1 MSFSPFTLKLLGYAN
16 VIFDVMNVCHEFSP
30 KATKDMRVHFGES
43 KRMHTRQANAS
54 IRKAR
59 QTQSSNSADESGIPE
74 ILNLHGFGKNSHER
88 ISLLHSSFET
98 GSDTQG
104 SWKGD
109 LTAIRNLLLGSRLNV
124 LLLVAPFAIWSY
136 VAHWNDTW
144 IFTLNFI
151 VMIPLANVL
160 GEATEAL
167 AIHTG
172 ETIGGLVNATFGNAV
187 EVVVAV
193 LALTKGE
200 IAVVQSSLIGSV
212 LSNLL
217 LVLGCSFIAGGMSST
232 ENVFN
237 AVGASANSSLLML
250 ASFAML
256 LPSYIYYFSNHET
269 HEEKMKRTLALSRVA
284 ALFLLFMYAQ
294 LLIFQLHTHSHIFQ
308 GEEGSQEQVELS
320 RRASAIVLFGATIIV
335 SVFSE
340 FLVSSIDGFTT
351 NMNLSKSFVGII
363 LLPIIGNA
371 VEHVTAI
378 RVARNG
384 KMELAMG
391 VAVGSATQV
400 SLFVVP
406 IVVIAGWIM
415 GQPMTLAFPE
425 FEILIYMMS
434 VIIAYAI
441 IADGKSNW
449 LEGSMLITASRIQMK
464 KLLLCISLP
473 QAFSYSHAT
482 ADADT
487 CSIDETEQC
496 TGNRNTK
503 FTLVIGD
510 ILAQSSASSSNFER
524 TKSLSLET
532 LGYVTPWNGQ
542 GYEMAERFRKKLTYI
557 VPVWYQIRDG
567 DSDGFALTGSHD
579 VDQEW
584 MKRLQPDVKIVPRV
598 IYERRSWDEDGI
610 PALVDAIVDEVE
622 AQAFDG
628 VTLEIPL
635 IPLVT
640 NFIISLGGA
649 LQNAEKIFILVVGQ
663 SQQDGTPSI
672 SSDMLDRLASVVHRF
687 SMNAYDYQ
695 APGPNAPLHWISNTL
710 NRISPRHRA
719 KLLIG
724 IPFYGYDNND
734 AITGSSYLSALQSVH
749 ETYPEAS
756 LQWDSTAHEC
766 FFEYRKHHQLHRVY
780 YPCLEFLHDRFALIQ
795 ERFCAGV
802 AIWELGQETLL
813 IHDKIRDS
821 KTKAEPME

>member
-1 MSFSPFTLKLLGYAN
+1 
-16 VIFDVMNVCHEFSP
+16 
-30 KATKDMRVHFGES
+30 
-43 KRMHTRQANAS
+43 MHTRQANAS

-59 QTQSSNSADESGIPE
+59 QQQSSNSADESSVPE
-74 ILNLHGFGKNSHER
+74 LSNLHGFAKNSRER
-88 ISLLHSSFET
+88 ISLLRSSYES
-98 GSDTQG
+98 GSSIHQ
-104 SWKGD
+104 SWRAD
-109 LTAIRNLLLGSRLNV
+109 LTAIKNLLFGSRLNI
-124 LLLVAPFAIWSY
+124 LLFFAPFAIWSY

-193 LALTKGE
+193 LALSKGE

-217 LVLGCSFIAGGMSST
+217 LVLGCSFIAGGMSTT

-256 LPSYIYYFSNHET
+256 LPSYIYYFSDHET
-269 HEEKMKRTLALSRVA
+269 QDEKMKRTLALSRIA

-308 GEEGSQEQVELS
+308 GEEGTQEQVELS
-320 RRASAIVLFGATIIV
+320 KRASAVVLLGATIIV
-335 SVFSE
+335 SIFSE

-406 IVVIAGWIM
+406 VVVIAGWIM

-449 LEGSMLITASRIQMK
+449 LEGSMLITAYM
-464 KLLLCISLP
+464 
-473 QAFSYSHAT
+473 
-482 ADADT
+482 
-487 CSIDETEQC
+487 
-496 TGNRNTK
+496 
-503 FTLVIGD
+503 LV
-510 ILAQSSASSSNFER
+510 
-524 TKSLSLET
+524 
-532 LGYVTPWNGQ
+532 
-542 GYEMAERFRKKLTYI
+542 
-557 VPVWYQIRDG
+557 
-567 DSDGFALTGSHD
+567 
-579 VDQEW
+579 
-584 MKRLQPDVKIVPRV
+584 
-598 IYERRSWDEDGI
+598 
-610 PALVDAIVDEVE
+610 AI
-622 AQAFDG
+622 
-628 VTLEIPL
+628 
-635 IPLVT
+635 
-640 NFIISLGGA
+640 
-649 LQNAEKIFILVVGQ
+649 
-663 SQQDGTPSI
+663 
-672 SSDMLDRLASVVHRF
+672 
-687 SMNAYDYQ
+687 
-695 APGPNAPLHWISNTL
+695 
-710 NRISPRHRA
+710 
-719 KLLIG
+719 
-724 IPFYGYDNND
+724 
-734 AITGSSYLSALQSVH
+734 
-749 ETYPEAS
+749 
-756 LQWDSTAHEC
+756 
-766 FFEYRKHHQLHRVY
+766 
-780 YPCLEFLHDRFALIQ
+780 ALIWVNIPS
-795 ERFCAGV
+795 F
-802 AIWELGQETLL
+802 
-813 IHDKIRDS
+813 
-821 KTKAEPME
+821 P